1 MDYTT
6 LSLAEVTQGLDDVA
20 RDAQATFGGFDAR
33 HLNWQP
39 DGSRWSIAQC
49 FEHLVMANRL
59 MMGAAMDALD
69 DARSRT
75 IWQHLPILPVILG
88 RMLIRSQSPETAR
101 KFKASPKAQPAA
113 SDVPADIIE
122 QFVQQHRDAAN
133 WLRALDEGHAAR
145 AIMASPFMKVIT
157 CSVLDGSR
165 LMLAHDRRHVEQ
177 ARRVTLVP
185 GFPASAPR

>member
-6 LSLAEVTQGLDDVA
+6 LSLAEVRQGLDDVA
-20 RDAQATFGGFDAR
+20 RDAQATFGGFDPR
-33 HLNWQP
+33 QLNWQP
-39 DGSRWSIAQC
+39 DASRWSVAQC

-75 IWQHLPILPVILG
+75 IWQRLPVLPGILG
-88 RMLIRSQSPETAR
+88 RTLIRSQAPETAR

-113 SDVPADIIE
+113 SDVPADIVQ
-122 QFVQQHRDAAN
+122 QFVQQHRDAAD

-145 AIMASPFMKVIT
+145 AIMASPFIKVIT
-157 CSVLDGSR
+157 YSVLDGIR
-165 LMLAHDRRHVEQ
+165 LMLAHDRRHLEQ
-177 ARRVTLVP
+177 ARRVTLLQ
-185 GFPASAPR
+185 GFPASTPR